1 MAKDVL
7 GEKKISIQIF
17 CVGKD
22 SKSKDD
28 CGIQG
33 RFWNRIE
40 NFFLSIFQE
49 DTELDEMT
57 QVIQMEIL
65 KLLSYKTQKGWA
77 VLCKGSTFVFSGYGT
92 TVMTFM
98 EKFSE
103 WKEYLLKNEFESSIK
118 EYYGKLLGKD
128 HPCCCFDIPAN
139 NGKIP
144 ESMKCPHCSSEMK
157 KNIRFECCPGKEPGK
172 TKALH

>member
-1 MAKDVL
+1 MAKDVSS
-7 GEKKISIQIF
+7 EEKISIQIF
-17 CVGKD
+17 PVGKD
-22 SKSKDD
+22 S
-28 CGIQG
+28 GIQG

-40 NFFLSIFQE
+40 NFFFSMFQE

-57 QVIQMEIL
+57 QVIRKEIL

-77 VLCKGSTFVFSGYGT
+77 VLCKGSTFVFSGYEK

-98 EKFSE
+98 ANFSE
-103 WKEYLLKNEFESSIK
+103 WGEFLFKNEFESYIK

-144 ESMKCPHCSSEMK
+144 ESMECPYCPTPSEMK

-172 TKALH
+172 MKALP